1 MTVSHNVLPGGITM
15 PFLQCMTS
23 SSRSR
28 WNSSDILS
36 DREAARVVRGRRRK
50 RFVAG
55 VGLLGA
61 LAFSLPAVAA
71 TATATMAISAT
82 VDATCQIST
91 TPLAFSTYTGSQ
103 TDATATVSVT
113 CTNTTPY
120 NVGFDA
126 GLGAGATVTTRTMS
140 ITGASLPYSLFQD
153 AGRTVNWGNTVGT
166 DTVAG
171 TGTGSAQTLTV
182 YGRIGAGQLV
192 TPGAYTD
199 TITATVTY

>member
-1 MTVSHNVLPGGITM
+1 MTP
-15 PFLQCMTS
+15 S
-23 SSRSR
+23 SYSR
-28 WNSSDILS
+28 WNSNRGPSN
-36 DREAARVVRGRRRK
+36 READRIVRGGRK
-50 RFVAG
+50 KLFVAG
-55 VGLLGA
+55 VGLLGTLA
-61 LAFSLPAVAA
+61 LNLPVVAA
-71 TATATMAISAT
+71 NATSTMANTATL
-82 VDATCQIST
+82 DATCQIST

-103 TDATATVSVT
+103 TDATATLSVT

-120 NVGFDA
+120 NVGLDA
-126 GLGAGATVTTRTMS
+126 GLTAGATVTTRAMS

-171 TGTGSAQTLTV
+171 TGTGNAQTLTV
-182 YGRIGAGQLV
+182 YGRVAAGQLV